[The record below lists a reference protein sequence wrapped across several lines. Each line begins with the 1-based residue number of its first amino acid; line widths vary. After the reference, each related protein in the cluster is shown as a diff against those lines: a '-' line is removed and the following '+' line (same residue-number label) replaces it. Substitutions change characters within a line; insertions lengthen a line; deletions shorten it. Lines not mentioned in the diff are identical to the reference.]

1 MCYYDHALHTQNTN
15 MDTITPDS
23 GTGYWIQISTE
34 SYPTSQSKYTTPERQ
49 HVWESGVGFI

>member
-23 GTGYWIQISTE
+23 DTGDWIILTIN
-34 SYPTSQSKYTTPERQ
+34 TN
-49 HVWESGVGFI
+49 IN